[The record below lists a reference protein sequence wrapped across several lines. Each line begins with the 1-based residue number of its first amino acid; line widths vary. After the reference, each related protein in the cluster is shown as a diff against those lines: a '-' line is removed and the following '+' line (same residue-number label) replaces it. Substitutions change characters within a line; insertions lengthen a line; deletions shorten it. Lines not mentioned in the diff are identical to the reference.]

1 MIKIVLFAL
10 CLFPA
15 WVLALV
21 PVEGILRGQA
31 NLEYQQDPLRFIFP
45 HIGIDN
51 SEDAKKVKLYSHR
64 YQMGDELVE
73 SCRFY
78 GPITY
83 GESFRFDQA
92 KRSVAA
98 TLQYLGLDTSIKAI
112 GALARE
118 VGVEESGFENLAE
131 NAVNQYCSKNLSV
144 FSLKTIKASLKHYYQ
159 NPVDIL
165 PKIESSP
172 YATESFKNYSATNLA
187 RQNEFEYAIEIFRDF
202 CSWGGEIDDYRMMG
216 PYLANRFFMSV
227 VIENLT
233 GKKQH
238 YSDTTGKVYLTD
250 EKDTLKVN
258 CEQLI
263 CRKTSSQDFSLKFPL
278 SIGSSGLKTDLEKLY
293 CHQFRYLDYRSDTI
307 PEVKAWIKSQSLEAP
322 IFRQNFLLS
331 LISGVPDP
339 FMGMPDYKE
348 LPFLAKSNVDER
360 WMNWAKQVLNVFSG
374 DLLFEE
380 SLKINVKDKSDYVS
394 LVTQGYSLD
403 LFITLG
409 EMDRMLGETD
419 KLSMKFDIKLSK
431 SYLLWLRKEWSE
443 ALKKAHYERQSELRV
458 HLEKTLTA
466 LFRPKEEHYLQKIW
480 NDDLFRVISGE
491 LLNQISRAPTRWFED
506 GYQDKMIQIPVKFYY
521 GVFAL
526 NYLKYRADS
535 KSHEG
540 KLSL

>member
-1 MIKIVLFAL
+1 M
-10 CLFPA
+10 
-15 WVLALV
+15 
-21 PVEGILRGQA
+21 RGEA

-45 HIGIDN
+45 IVGIDH
-51 SEDAKKVKLYSHR
+51 SQEAQKVKFYSHR

-83 GESFRFDQA
+83 AESWREDQA

-118 VGVEESGFENLAE
+118 LGVDESGFENLTE
-131 NAVNQYCSKNLSV
+131 NVVNQYCSKNLSV
-144 FSLKTIKASLKHYYQ
+144 FSLKTVRASLKHYYQ
-159 NPVDIL
+159 NPIDIL
-165 PKIESSP
+165 PKIEASP
-172 YATESFKNYSATNLA
+172 YATENFKNHAANNMA
-187 RQNEFEYAIEIFRDF
+187 RQSEFEYAIEVFRDF

-216 PYLANRFFMSV
+216 PYLANRFLMSLV
-227 VIENLT
+227 VENIT
-233 GKKQH
+233 GKKQQ
-238 YSDTTGKVYLTD
+238 YNDTTGKVYLAD
-250 EKDTLKVN
+250 ELDSLKVN

-263 CRKTSSQDFSLKFPL
+263 CRKTTTADFNLKFPL

-293 CHQFRYLDYRSDTI
+293 CHQFRYLDYKSDTI
-307 PEVKAWIKSQSLEAP
+307 PEVKSWIKAQSLEAP
-322 IFRQNFLLS
+322 VFRQNLLLS
-331 LISGVPDP
+331 LISGIPDP
-339 FMGMPDYKE
+339 LMGMPDYKE

-360 WMNWAKQVLNVFSG
+360 WMKWAKQVLEVFSG

-443 ALKKAHYERQSELRV
+443 ALRKAQYERQAELRL

-480 NDDLFRVISGE
+480 NDDLFRVVSAE
-491 LLNQISRAPTRWFED
+491 LLNQISRAPVRWFED
-506 GYQDKMIQIPVKFYY
+506 GYQDKMVQIPVKFYY

-526 NYLKYRADS
+526 NYLKHRADS